1 MLIYPLP
8 VKLSLQQEVVG
19 ASWAASRRGSD
30 AGGCIEIKRS
40 PEGQVERR
48 SRPEE
53 ASPGDV
59 FESFMSEKSIKTIC
73 SLIPTIYYA
82 QQQLCRSEIDIL
94 DDRNK

>member
-40 PEGQVERR
+40 PEGQVERH

-59 FESFMSEKSIKTIC
+59 FESFMSEKIC
-73 SLIPTIYYA
+73 SLIPTTYYA
-82 QQQLCRSEIDIL
+82 QQQQCRSEIDIL